1 MSRNPNRRTEVR
13 KPAAVLLGT
22 LVALLCFGA
31 VASATSSKGSKGYI
45 KPIKVSA
52 SVFPPHQI
60 FKPPY
65 TFTVSG
71 RITFNPYVC
80 PPGEKPPPPGTT
92 NTCIIVTAKQACYG
106 KVSLYVA
113 LGRDPILLLAR
124 HRIFGTY
131 GKVSGKCTYSIS
143 TTFPKPKF
151 TATKFYFPHEFG
163 SYIFVAF
170 HVRFG
175 GNAVLKA
182 KSARTQY
189 VVAKL
194 IQP

>member
-1 MSRNPNRRTEVR
+1 MR

-52 SVFPPHQI
+52 SVFPP
-60 FKPPY
+60 
-65 TFTVSG
+65 
-71 RITFNPYVC
+71 
-80 PPGEKPPPPGTT
+80 GEKPPPPGTT

-106 KVSLYVA
+106 KVSLYVT